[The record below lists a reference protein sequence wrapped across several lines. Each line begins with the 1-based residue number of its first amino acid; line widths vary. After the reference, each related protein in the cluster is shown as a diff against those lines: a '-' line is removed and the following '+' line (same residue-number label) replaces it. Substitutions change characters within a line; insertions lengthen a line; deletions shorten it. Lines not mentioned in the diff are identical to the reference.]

1 MTLGFQSKLG
11 SSMYAKMSRGQ
22 LESSLKLVE
31 SGPDTVMLT
40 IQGTAHVCNSLSH
53 SHVEILREN
62 LMSCSDVSLSLA
74 PSLRAYSVSLRV
86 NT

>member
-11 SSMYAKMSRGQ
+11 NSMYAKMSRGQ

-40 IQGTAHVCNSLSH
+40 IQGTAHVYLFVPLTC
-53 SHVEILREN
+53 R
-62 LMSCSDVSLSLA
+62 DYA
-74 PSLRAYSVSLRV
+74 
-86 NT
+86 